1 MDVLIRQRFGLSPG
15 PRDDVETADAVRT
28 KALVRA
34 AAQGGLLVSIAGRRG
49 AGKTRAV
56 RMALAS
62 LSARVVE
69 PLRLDRERLHLGDVQ
84 DAIVAQLS
92 EERPR
97 RSGEARSGQVRRIL
111 GRSRG
116 PVLLWI
122 DDAHVIHPSTLRGL
136 KRLLELTWQGAGPLL
151 GIVLTGQRDRTE
163 GAPEVG
169 LRASRLHLEGL
180 LPTEAARAI
189 GAELGEAVEGAA
201 ATILASSARAR
212 NWLDL
217 GGLLDECLLAA
228 ASRGDRTVTVEVAA
242 QVLGGTL
249 PTTPPRDDRPAGD
262 PPPGDLEVGEFLR
275 RSAA

>member
-1 MDVLIRQRFGLSPG
+1 MDVLIRQRFGLSPR
-15 PRDDVETADAVRT
+15 PDDDLETADAARAKT
-28 KALVRA
+28 LVRA
-34 AAQGGLLVSIAGRRG
+34 AAEGGLLVSIAGRRG
-49 AGKTRAV
+49 VGKTRAV

-69 PLRLDRERLHLGDVQ
+69 PLRLDRERLHLGDIQ

-163 GAPEVG
+163 GVPEVG
-169 LRASRLHLEGL
+169 LRTSRIRIEGL

-189 GAELGEAVEGAA
+189 GGSLGEVIERGA
-201 ATILASSARAR
+201 ATILASSDRAR

-217 GGLLDECLLAA
+217 GRLCDECLLEAA
-228 ASRGDRTVTVEVAA
+228 ARGDRTVTAEVAA
-242 QVLGGTL
+242 WVLGGV
-249 PTTPPRDDRPAGD
+249 PPSTPRQADRAAAAPD
-262 PPPGDLEVGEFLR
+262 DLEVKEFLR
-275 RSAA
+275 RTAA